1 MLIEISCECGRSV
14 EVVDE
19 DLLGKSLP
27 CPTCGKAV
35 PVPGR
40 QKIANESTREV
51 VPVKPSDVAAAPALA
66 KAPAAKPALPADGE
80 RCALCGRRFRKT
92 DVICEGC
99 GTNLATGEPPP
110 VKRFAGRRFD
120 SRYMTFGAI
129 VIALAA
135 ASIGVYRV

>member
-51 VPVKPSDVAAAPALA
+51 VPVKPSDVAAALA
-66 KAPAAKPALPADGE
+66 KRAAAKAGPVTRTLGEETAAEGELRVGGAGKATLFDGDDE
-80 RCALCGRRFRKT
+80 T
-92 DVICEGC
+92 E
-99 GTNLATGEPPP
+99 
-110 VKRFAGRRFD
+110 
-120 SRYMTFGAI
+120 
-129 VIALAA
+129 
-135 ASIGVYRV
+135 